1 MSAKKPWM
9 SSTDPRKA
17 TRTART
23 TASTF
28 SRTSRFLTQTA
39 HSSISAQLQRLKQGE
54 FRRSPV
60 KQRQQRKAVKMQ
72 AHPQEGQKPQAVIL
86 PCLPG
91 GRGRR
96 GVVWAQRGILE
107 IRTQVILLLQQL
119 RVHRQQSIRA
129 DVMEGNLQRLSDSLT
144 SDTQTLSYV
153 HAYTH
158 QVMRVEAD

>member
-1 MSAKKPWM
+1 M

-28 SRTSRFLTQTA
+28 SRTSRFLTQTTQ
-39 HSSISAQLQRLKQGE
+39 SSISAQLQRLKPGE
-54 FRRSPV
+54 FRHSPV

-86 PCLPG
+86 PCFPG
-91 GRGRR
+91 SRGSR
-96 GVVWAQRGILE
+96 GVVLAQRCILE

-119 RVHRQQSIRA
+119 WVHCQQSICA
-129 DVMEGNLQRLSDSLT
+129 DVMEGNLQCLSDSLT
-144 SDTQTLSYV
+144 SDTQTLSYARV
-153 HAYTH
+153 HTYSPGH
-158 QVMRVEAD
+158 EGRSGLR

>member
-1 MSAKKPWM
+1 M

-28 SRTSRFLTQTA
+28 SRTSRFLTRTA
-39 HSSISAQLQRLKQGE
+39 HSSISAQLQRLQPGE
-54 FRRSPV
+54 FRHSPV

-86 PCLPG
+86 PCFPG
-91 GRGRR
+91 GRGSR
-96 GVVWAQRGILE
+96 GVVLAQRCILE

-119 RVHRQQSIRA
+119 RVHRQQSICA
-129 DVMEGNLQRLSDSLT
+129 DVMEGNLHRLSDSLT
-144 SDTQTLSYV
+144 SDTLSYART
-153 HAYTH
+153 HTHTH
-158 QVMRVEAD
+158 QVVRVEAD

>member
-17 TRTART
+17 TRTARI

-28 SRTSRFLTQTA
+28 SRTSRFLTRTGPEFN
-39 HSSISAQLQRLKQGE
+39 ISTTRLEPGE
-54 FRRSPV
+54 FRHSPV

-86 PCLPG
+86 PCFPG
-91 GRGRR
+91 GRGGRR
-96 GVVWAQRGILE
+96 VVLAQRCILE
-107 IRTQVILLLQQL
+107 VRTQVILLLQQL
-119 RVHRQQSIRA
+119 RVHRQQSICA

-144 SDTQTLSYV
+144 PDAQTLSYA
-153 HAYTH
+153 H
-158 QVMRVEAD
+158 